1 MKAIFYN
8 NTSEAIRV
16 DKDLLFVVEL
26 DIVFKTSVSLK
37 NPIIDLKLKYGDND
51 LVYDVVD
58 ENNEDI
64 VYGLDNDELIIE
76 KPYSVTDFNY
86 CYIPVLE
93 RYYFISNP
101 ILITPEVFR
110 YELAEDTLMTFKN
123 QFRELDAFISRNEFD
138 FNRLVKDDLL
148 PFEYKKEVLVKKVHN
163 IATVSEFQ
171 TKNLFNNCIVTYL
184 TDDAIKYSSGN
195 GLGGIRPYMVG
206 SNLSTQYMISSI
218 TNLRNIASA
227 LYKDVVSLG
236 YIKNIRIYPF
246 EIETDDDHHEM
257 FTSSITIGSK
267 TISLDGGF
275 YWPINPWYKIT
286 IAEFDFPEFKNFWE
300 YPPYTTY
307 ELWIPYYGW
316 ITLNP
321 DVIAENNTLELYY
334 IVNFETGE
342 ATVYLEDLSESE
354 RNIVFSSSVQL
365 GVTVALSATN
375 ARELENARISNVM
388 NGTIGLVG
396 SAIQVGSGAFT
407 GNPVAM
413 AMGVMNAT
421 KTVGSI
427 INNVNTMY
435 EKAEAKVN
443 SASDGVFNP
452 QEVLIKTTSLYDS
465 LKSYGS
471 IDKWRHLFGSPLNDV
486 RKLSN
491 LSGYTVIGD
500 INLDNVK
507 AFENEKIELYDLLKS
522 GIIL

>member
-8 NTSEAIRV
+8 NTSEAIKV
-16 DKDLLFVVEL
+16 DKNLLFVAEL

-51 LVYDVVD
+51 LVYGVVD
-58 ENNEDI
+58 SDGDDVIINA
-64 VYGLDNDELIIE
+64 DEELVIDA
-76 KPYSVTDFNY
+76 PYSITDFNY

-101 ILITPEVFR
+101 ILVTPELFR
-110 YELAEDTLMTFKN
+110 YELAEDTLMSFKT

-138 FNRLVKDDLL
+138 FNKLVKDDLY
-148 PFEYKKEVLVKKVHN
+148 PFEYKKEVLIHEVTN
-163 IATVSEFQ
+163 ISPVDEFQ
-171 TKNLFNNCIVTYL
+171 TEDLFNNCMVTYL
-184 TDDAIKYSSGN
+184 TDETIKYSNGD
-195 GLGGIRPYMVG
+195 GLGPSY
-206 SNLSTQYMISSI
+206 NLFGANMSTQYMISSI
-218 TNLRNIASA
+218 TNLRSIASA
-227 LYKDVVSLG
+227 LYKDDVSLG
-236 YIKNIRIYPF
+236 YLKNVRIYPF
-246 EIETDDDHHEM
+246 EILTDDDHHEM
-257 FTSSITIGSK
+257 FKKSITIGDK
-267 TISLDGGF
+267 TIALDGGF
-275 YWPINPWYKIT
+275 YWPINPYYKIK
-286 IAEFDFPEFKNFWE
+286 IAEFDFSEFQSFE
-300 YPPYTTY
+300 DYPPYTTY

-321 DVIAENNTLELYY
+321 DVIAENNTLQLYY
-334 IVNFETGE
+334 IVNFENGE
-342 ATVYLEDLSESE
+342 AKVYLEDISESE
-354 RNIVFSSSVQL
+354 RNIVFSASVQL
-365 GVTVALSATN
+365 GVTVALSSTN

-435 EKAEAKVN
+435 EKANANVN
-443 SASDGVFNP
+443 SASDGIFNP
-452 QEVLIKTTSLYDS
+452 QKVLIKTTSLYDS
-465 LKSYGS
+465 LKAYGS
-471 IDKWRHLFGSPLNDV
+471 VDEWKHLFGRPLNDV

>member
-8 NTSEAIRV
+8 NTSEAIKV
-16 DKDLLFVVEL
+16 DKDLEYIAEL

-37 NPIIDLKLKYGDND
+37 NPIIDLELKFQDNKT
-51 LVYDVVD
+51 LIEVVD
-58 ENNEDI
+58 ENNED
-64 VYGLDNDELIIE
+64 VVFGLDNDSMVTDYPFSI
-76 KPYSVTDFNY
+76 TDFNY

-101 ILITPEVFR
+101 ILITPELFR
-110 YELAEDTLMTFKN
+110 YELAEDVLMTFKN
-123 QFRELDAFISRNEFD
+123 QFRELNAFISRNEFD
-138 FNRLVKDDLL
+138 FNRLVKDDLE
-148 PFEYKKEVLVKKVHN
+148 PFEYKKEVLIEKVHN
-163 IATVSEFQ
+163 IGAVSEFK
-171 TKNLFNNCIVTYL
+171 TKDLTNNCMITYL
-184 TDDAIKYSSGN
+184 TSEPIRYSNGD

-206 SNLSTQYMISSI
+206 NNLSTQYMICDIS
-218 TNLRNIASA
+218 NLRNIAKE
-227 LYKDVVSLG
+227 LYTDAPSLS
-236 YIKNIRIYPF
+236 YVKNLRIYPF
-246 EIETDDDHHEM
+246 EIETDGDHHEM
-257 FTSSITIGSK
+257 FTASITIGSK
-267 TISLDGGF
+267 TISISNGF
-275 YWPINPWYKIT
+275 YWPINPWYKIK
-286 IAEFDFPEFKNFWE
+286 IAYFDFSEFKNFWE

-321 DVIAENNTLELYY
+321 DVIAENNSLELYY
-334 IVNFETGE
+334 IINFETGE
-342 ATVYLEDLSESE
+342 ATVYLEDISEDE
-354 RNIVFSSSVQL
+354 RNIVFSSPVNL
-365 GVTVALSATN
+365 GVTVALSSTN

-452 QEVLIKTTSLYDS
+452 QEVLIKTTSLIGSIKYDS
-465 LKSYGS
+465 EIKE
-471 IDKWRHLFGSPLNDV
+471 WRHLFGKPLNTI

>member
-1 MKAIFYN
+1 MKAIFYY
-8 NTSEAIRV
+8 NTSEAIKV
-16 DKDLLFVVEL
+16 DKNLEFIAEL
-26 DIVFKTSVSLK
+26 EIVFKTSVSIK
-37 NPIIDLKLKYGDND
+37 NPIIDLELKFQDNKT
-51 LVYDVVD
+51 LIEVVD
-58 ENNEDI
+58 ENNED
-64 VYGLDNDELIIE
+64 VVFGLDNDSL
-76 KPYSVTDFNY
+76 VTDYPFSITD
-86 CYIPVLE
+86 CYIPVLN
-93 RYYFISNP
+93 RYYYINNP
-101 ILITPEVFR
+101 ILVTDKLFR
-110 YELAEDTLMTFKN
+110 LELSEDVLMSLKA

-138 FNRLVKDDLL
+138 FNRLIKDDLY
-148 PFEYKKEVLVKKVHN
+148 PFEYKKEVLVKKVNN
-163 IATVSEFQ
+163 ISPVSEFK
-171 TKNLFNNCIVTYL
+171 TLDLYNNCMVTYL
-184 TDDAIKYSSGN
+184 TDEAIRYSNGD

-206 SNLSTQYMISSI
+206 NNLSTQYMISSI
-218 TNLRNIASA
+218 ANLRNIASA
-227 LYKDVVSLG
+227 LYKDDVSLG
-236 YIKNIRIYPF
+236 YLKNIRIYPF

-257 FTSSITIGSK
+257 FTASITIGDK
-267 TISLDGGF
+267 TIALDGGF
-275 YWPINPWYKIT
+275 YWPINPWYKIK
-286 IAEFDFPEFKNFWE
+286 IASFDFTEFKNFWE

-334 IVNFETGE
+334 IVNFENGE
-342 ATVYLEDLSESE
+342 AKVYLEDISESE
-354 RNIVFSSSVQL
+354 RNIVFSASVQL
-365 GVTVALSATN
+365 GVTVALSSTN

-435 EKAEAKVN
+435 EKANANVN

-452 QEVLIKTTSLYDS
+452 QEVLIKTTSLYS
-465 LKSYGS
+465 TIKTESA
-471 IDKWRHLFGSPLNDV
+471 IKEWRHLFGQSLNNV
-486 RKLSN
+486 RQLSN

-500 INLDNVK
+500 IHLENIK
-507 AFENEKIELYDLLKS
+507 AFQNEKDELYDLLKS